1 MEKAMDYRFTN
12 TDDAKVTFDMTVS
25 DIGELRAILT
35 AASKAGLEDV
45 SNWRLRRMIK
55 ALAEAQGK
63 AADAMAHEAKSLADA
78 AKLPEDF

>member
-1 MEKAMDYRFTN
+1 MEKAMEYRFTN
-12 TDDAKVTFDMTVS
+12 TDDAKVTLDMTVS
-25 DIGELRAILT
+25 DIGELRAILV

-63 AADAMAHEAKSLADA
+63 AADAMAHEAKALSDA
-78 AKLPEDF
+78 AKLADDF

>member
-1 MEKAMDYRFTN
+1 MEYRFTN
-12 TDDAKVTFDMTVS
+12 TDDAKVTLDMTVS
-25 DIGELRAILT
+25 DIGELRAILV

-63 AADAMAHEAKSLADA
+63 AADAMAHEAKALSDA
-78 AKLPEDF
+78 AKLADDF